1 LKLEK
6 PFTEQTLMHIAKTVM
21 KSSYIETKNGMVE
34 GNRIDA

>member
-21 KSSYIETKNGMVE
+21 KSSYIETEKGRE
-34 GNRIDA
+34 AGR